1 MKLYNT
7 LTSKAEEFIPANGM
21 DVNMYVCGVT
31 PYSSTHV
38 GHALSYIVF
47 DVLRRYLEYQGY
59 VVRHVQNF
67 TDVDDKIIQ
76 RSIEEGISGDDL
88 AQRYMNDFFT
98 TMDALNVQRASVYPR
113 ATQEIPRIVETIEK
127 LIEKGF
133 AYPAVG
139 DVYFRVTKSEDYG
152 KLSSRTLDG
161 MIAGARIQI
170 EENKEHPMDFA
181 LWKGA
186 KDGEPSWDSPW
197 GPGRPGWHIECTT
210 MSLDNL
216 GDSIDIHG
224 GGQDLIFPH
233 HENEIAQSEAYTGI
247 KPFSRYWV
255 HNGLLQFDHDK
266 MSKSTGNMVSAEEAL
281 ANYSA
286 DALRVYFLSS
296 HYRSP
301 LNYSHEGALA
311 TERSV
316 DRFRYALGLNK
327 NSGSVL
333 DMTPYE
339 SRFVEAMED
348 DLNTPQAIAALFD
361 LAREINR
368 CHANGFNVEDAQSSL
383 RKLGGILGITFN
395 PKQSKKSSDL
405 VAEPFIHMLLDIRTE
420 LRDTKQYDLSDK
432 IRNMLTEQ
440 GVTIED
446 TADGA
451 QWSYDPE

>member
-7 LTSKAEEFIPANGM
+7 LTSKEEEFIPANGM
-21 DVNMYVCGVT
+21 NVNMYVCGVT

-59 VVRHVQNF
+59 LVRHVQNF

-76 RSIEEGISGDDL
+76 RSLDEGISGDDL
-88 AQRYMNDFFT
+88 VQRYMNDFFT

-133 AYPAVG
+133 AYPAAG
-139 DVYFRVTKSEDYG
+139 DVYFRVTKSNDYG
-152 KLSSRTLDG
+152 KLSKRTLDG

-186 KDGEPSWDSPW
+186 KEGEPSWDSPW
-197 GPGRPGWHIECTT
+197 GYGRPGWHIECTT

-216 GDSIDIHG
+216 GNSIDIHG

-266 MSKSTGNMVSAEEAL
+266 MSKSIGNMISAEEAL
-281 ANYSA
+281 ASYSA

-316 DRFRYALGLNK
+316 DRFQHALGLPK
-327 NSGSVL
+327 NSGSTL
-333 DMTPYE
+333 DPTPYE
-339 SRFVEAMED
+339 SRFVSAMED
-348 DLNTPQAIAALFD
+348 DLNTPQSIAALFD

-368 CHANGFNVEDAQSSL
+368 CHTNGFDVENAQLSL
-383 RKLGGILGITFN
+383 RKLGGILGITFK
-395 PKQSKKSSDL
+395 PKQGNKSPDL
-405 VAEPFIHMLLDIRTE
+405 ASGPFIQMLLDIRME
-420 LRDTKQYDLSDK
+420 LRNTKQYDLSDR
-432 IRNMLTEQ
+432 IRNMLTQQ

-446 TADGA
+446 TTDGA
-451 QWSYDPE
+451 QWHYNPE